1 MAFLHIFPTFSVVS
15 GGNSPFAVPPK
26 EGAAQLLSVDAAPM
40 TETEQLAEDAA
51 KSSRRGNQGRN
62 QGRKWGIWMNMMEYG
77 IWI

>member
-51 KSSRRGNQGRN
+51 KSSRRGNQGR
-62 QGRKWGIWMNMMEYG
+62 KWGI
-77 IWI
+77 